1 MLKVNNKDTRATSLA
16 CSSVLIDNFEHV
28 IAGWV
33 PLKFPYFI
41 LAKIN
46 TCKKQ
51 TLSIN
56 EKFPLEGI

>member
-1 MLKVNNKDTRATSLA
+1 MWNMLKVNNKDTRATSLA

-46 TCKKQ
+46 TCKK
-51 TLSIN
+51 TNFIN
-56 EKFPLEGI
+56 